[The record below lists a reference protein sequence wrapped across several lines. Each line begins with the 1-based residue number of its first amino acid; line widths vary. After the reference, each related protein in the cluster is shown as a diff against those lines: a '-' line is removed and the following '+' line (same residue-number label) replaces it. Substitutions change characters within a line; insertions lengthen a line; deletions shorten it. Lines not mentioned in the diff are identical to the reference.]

1 MAQIT
6 LVTGPSGAGKTSW
19 VTRQARAF
27 PGPVAGVICPGA
39 FEEGRKSRIDAHLLR
54 TGEILPLAY
63 AENLDSFATK
73 TARWGFVEATI
84 DAVNEE
90 LRRPDPADLL
100 VIDELGPLEFNRNQ
114 GFTAAFDAINRHAG
128 QALIVVR
135 ESLLTEA
142 VTRWPGAKI
151 QRINP

>member
-6 LVTGPSGAGKTSW
+6 LVTGPSGAGKTTW
-19 VTRQARAF
+19 VNRAAQEF
-27 PGPVAGVICPGA
+27 SGPLAGVISPGIY
-39 FEEGRKSRIDAHLLR
+39 ENGIRTRIDAHLLR

-73 TARWGFVEATI
+73 TTRWGFVEATI

-90 LRRPDPADLL
+90 LRRSGAAALL